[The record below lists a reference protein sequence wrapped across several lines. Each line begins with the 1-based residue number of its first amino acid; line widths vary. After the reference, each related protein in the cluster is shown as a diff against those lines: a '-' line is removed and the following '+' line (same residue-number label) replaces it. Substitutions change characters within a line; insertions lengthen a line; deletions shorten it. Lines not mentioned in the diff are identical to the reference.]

1 MGNVISIIFKLIG
14 GLGLFLFG
22 MKLMSD
28 GLQSFAGKQLHK
40 ILNFLTNNRFMGLM
54 VGTVITAIIQSSS
67 ATTVMVVGF
76 CNAGLLN
83 LIQAMGVI
91 LGANIGTTI
100 TAQIIAFKISQ
111 IALPII
117 GLGMPLYLF
126 SKRNKV
132 KFIGQ
137 ILLGFGLLF
146 LGLTIMKDG
155 SVPLKESEQVIKLF
169 GFFSLKSQ
177 MPFWGPLFGILVG
190 AFFTVIFQSSSAT
203 IGLTLALA
211 SAGVIDIYI
220 AVPLI
225 FGENIGTTITAL
237 LASIGTNITAKR
249 AALAHT
255 TFNVLGVLLMFIL
268 FQVKV
273 AGTPIYIFLV
283 NKITPGDILLGEN
296 IERHIANSHTLFN
309 VFNSL
314 LFLPFL
320 GLIAMITRKLI
331 PGDED
336 ELEFKLKFIDERFA
350 DNPGLAIPQAEKEV
364 GRMLEIANETLE
376 LSVAAFNN
384 KSTKKFEDIQ
394 KRERL
399 LDHLQSDITYFLVKV
414 SARESLTD
422 NESEVLPV
430 LMHTI
435 NDIERI
441 GDHCINIIELID
453 IRLDKK
459 IEFSQRAK
467 DEIKSMYNLV
477 LKMVLGTRTALK
489 TIDKILAKENLVLEN
504 EINNLFIAFRI
515 SHMDRLNKGQ
525 CSPEAGFVFLDF
537 MVNLE
542 KIGDHLTNINQ
553 AILGEMQWSKGIK
566 INKDL

>member
-1 MGNVISIIFKLIG
+1 
-14 GLGLFLFG
+14 
-22 MKLMSD
+22 LMSD

>member
-111 IALPII
+111 IALPVI

-137 ILLGFGLLF
+137 VLLGFGLLF

-155 SVPLKESEQVIKLF
+155 SLPLKESEEIVKLF

-190 AFFTVIFQSSSAT
+190 AFFTVLFQSSSAT
-203 IGLTLALA
+203 IGLTIALA

-273 AGTPIYIFLV
+273 SGTPIYIFLV
-283 NKITPGDILLGEN
+283 NKITPGDILKGEN

-320 GLIAMITRKLI
+320 GLIAMITRKLVR
-331 PGDED
+331 GDED

-364 GRMLEIANETLE
+364 GRMLEIATDTLE
-376 LSVAAFNN
+376 LSVTAFNN
-384 KSTKKFEDIQ
+384 KSTKKFDDIQ

-422 NESEVLPV
+422 SESEVLPV

-467 DEIKSMYNLV
+467 DEIEAMYSLV
-477 LKMVLGTRTALK
+477 FKMVKGTTTALK
-489 TIDKILAKENLVLEN
+489 TIDKILAKENLLLEDD
-504 EINNLFIAFRI
+504 INNLFIAFRI

-542 KIGDHLTNINQ
+542 KIGDHLTNVNQ

-566 INKDL
+566 KNQEL